1 MATTEEKRR
10 EAICRMKAFEIDD
23 DVIELFAGSLLPYMC
38 DCTSY
43 PYRFREMTNQELN
56 EVLKFDREHDS
67 LVYLVIRTPT
77 DFGMLDSYLYV
88 SNYDEEW
95 EIDRGD
101 IDMNQPL
108 AYVVNHD
115 IPEFSEFGA
124 IVVEREGGGLFRVD

>member
-10 EAICRMKAFEIDD
+10 EAICRMKAFEIND
-23 DVIELFAGSLLPYMC
+23 DVIELFSSSLLPYIY

-43 PYRFREMTNQELN
+43 PCCFREMTNQELN
-56 EVLKFDREHDS
+56 EVLKFDREHNS
-67 LVYLVIRTPT
+67 LVYFVIKTLT
-77 DFGMLDSYLYV
+77 DFGVHDSYLYV

-95 EIDRGD
+95 EIDRED

-108 AYVVNHD
+108 VYVVNHD